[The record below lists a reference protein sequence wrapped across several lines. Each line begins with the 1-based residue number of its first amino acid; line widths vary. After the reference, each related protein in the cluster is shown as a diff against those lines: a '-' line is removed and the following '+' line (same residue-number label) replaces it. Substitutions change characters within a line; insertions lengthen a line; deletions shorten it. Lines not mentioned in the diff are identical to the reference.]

1 MNAFTTGE
9 NKKYKLQESS
19 ASCNFSEIQNIIFG
33 GFSSRFW
40 MLNKHINQLE
50 KLQFFKNE
58 VPFKSWE
65 CITLQ
70 LEHRDV
76 DLIIDNEKTMKMF
89 LKILIYKMNT
99 IDGSKDSGKKVKEII
114 YRGIKKQLAKKK
126 KSSMIDNDMD
136 SCCDE
141 NIYK

>member
-1 MNAFTTGE
+1 LNAFTTGE

-19 ASCNFSEIQNIIFG
+19 ASCNFSEILNIIFG

-70 LEHRDV
+70 LKHRDV

-126 KSSMIDNDMD
+126 KSSMIDNEMD

>member
-1 MNAFTTGE
+1 
-9 NKKYKLQESS
+9 
-19 ASCNFSEIQNIIFG
+19 
-33 GFSSRFW
+33 